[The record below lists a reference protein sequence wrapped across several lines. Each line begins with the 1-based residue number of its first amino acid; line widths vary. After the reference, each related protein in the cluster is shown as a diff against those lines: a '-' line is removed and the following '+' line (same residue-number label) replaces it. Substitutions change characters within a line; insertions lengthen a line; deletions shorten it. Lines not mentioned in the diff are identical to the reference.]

1 MAKMAEPFDTDAL
14 RDWAVDAQDIAAA
27 GGSGPNMLQ
36 LCASNLTAAADELE
50 RLRKDVAFW
59 IEQSDI
65 WKRLANDE
73 RDAADRL
80 RTVIS
85 DAPHGVN
92 CNCSTYRVEGVVQ
105 TVGCTCWK
113 AGAL

>member
-65 WKRLANDE
+65 WKRAANDE
-73 RDAADRL
+73 RTVTNRL
-80 RTVIS
+80 RAVIATRQHDDLCAVWDLNGGTS
-85 DAPHGVN
+85 D
-92 CNCSTYRVEGVVQ
+92 E
-105 TVGCTCWK
+105 GCTCWK
-113 AGAL
+113 ADTR